1 MAIKVNGTTV
11 IDDSR
16 NLTSVGGLK
25 TVGGTSILGSG
36 NIDAGASTDVN
47 GVGTYTI
54 AQDISMGSGN
64 SSRAGVIYKEGRTVA
79 ASNLRPVG
87 FAWVSGTNKNTF
99 GSASP
104 SATSTSGSNV
114 SNSNNGPKGGTNGY
128 SLTNGVGSN
137 QSYSGSW
144 RMMTPGAGPISEIGT
159 GQNQNWWNLFASL
172 WVRYA

>member
-1 MAIKVNGTTV
+1 MAIKVGGTTV

-16 NLTSVGGLK
+16 NLSSVGGLK

-54 AQDISMGSGN
+54 AQDVSMANFNSG
-64 SSRAGVIYKEGRTVA
+64 RAGVIYKEGRTVA
-79 ASNLRPVG
+79 ASNLRPLG
-87 FAWVSGTNKNTF
+87 FAWVTGNNFANYT
-99 GSASP
+99 APSP
-104 SATSTSGSNV
+104 QATSTSGTST
-114 SNSNNGPKGGTNGY
+114 STTGAKSGTSGY
-128 SLTNGVGSN
+128 SMTDGVGSN

-144 RMMTPGAGPISEIGT
+144 RMMTPGAGATSEAGT
-159 GQNQNWWNLFASL
+159 GQSMGWSNLFASL

>member
-47 GVGTYTI
+47 GVGTYMLGYDTGMADATTDSQ
-54 AQDISMGSGN
+54 AQWK
-64 SSRAGVIYKEGRTVA
+64 VYKEGRTA
-79 ASNLRPVG
+79 AGSALRPRGALAMIQTAADV
-87 FAWVSGTNKNTF
+87 T
-99 GSASP
+99 
-104 SATSTSGSNV
+104 ATSTSGTNV
-114 SNSNNGPKGGTNGY
+114 SSTLNSSNARNLAT
-128 SLTNGVGSN
+128 VISN

-144 RMMTPGAGPISEIGT
+144 RLMSPGANKGNKTSN
-159 GQNQNWWNLFASL
+159 GQWASIYTNL
-172 WVRYA
+172 WVRYS